1 VSASLS
7 ELYAAGTP
15 AEDALARSLGLALE
29 DVARAGGTT
38 LVSLPAP
45 LAPAETLL
53 AGHAGDA
60 VAWAAPGDF
69 ELAAL
74 GSAEVVEGHGE
85 TRFRSVTAAAREVF
99 ARTRSVGALGVPA
112 VTPRLFGGFSF
123 RPQAPRSEIWKPFGE
138 GRFVLPELAYQVE
151 AGSARLLLAVTARRA
166 DRRSSKDELVETVRK
181 SLAAL
186 ESPLA
191 VDRAEARVPITTRE
205 RPAEEWA
212 ALVEAIRGEIAGGAL
227 EKVVLARRVAVELAE
242 EPDPALVLAR
252 LRLEAPQ
259 CTRFL
264 LRRGNV
270 AFVGATPERLA
281 QKRGSTLETE
291 AVAGS
296 MSARDREGAERLLAS
311 GKDLAE
317 HAFVLKEILRA
328 LEPVARDIQHAERP
342 ELYEL
347 RHVLHLRSRVRATLS
362 GSPHLLELVERLH
375 PTPAVGGVPT
385 ARALEWIGAH
395 EPDERGF
402 YAGPIGWFDAAGDGE
417 MAVALR
423 SGVLEGKTAHLYV
436 GSGIVERSA
445 PAAELTETR
454 WKLAALL
461 GALGVSE

>member
-1 VSASLS
+1 VSAVAS
-7 ELYAAGTP
+7 EPYAAGTS
-15 AEDALARSLGLALE
+15 AEDALARALTLALE
-29 DVARAGGTT
+29 DVARAGGAT
-38 LVSLPAP
+38 LLSLPAP

-53 AGHAGDA
+53 AGRPGDA

-74 GSAEVVEGHGE
+74 GTAEVVEGRGE
-85 TRFRSVTAAAREVF
+85 ARFRSVSAAARELF
-99 ARTRSVGALGVPA
+99 ARTRSLGALGA
-112 VTPRLFGGFSF
+112 TAATPRLFGGFSF
-123 RPQAPRSEIWKPFGE
+123 QPNPPRSEIWKPFGE
-138 GRFVLPELAYQVE
+138 ARFVLPEVSYLVE
-151 AGSARLLLAVTARRA
+151 GGQARLVVAVTTRKV
-166 DRRSSKDELVETVRK
+166 DRRSGRDELVELVQ
-181 SLAAL
+181 SAL
-186 ESPLA
+186 STLERPLA
-191 VDRAEARVPITTRE
+191 SERATLRAPVTLRE
-205 RPAEEWA
+205 GSAEEWS
-212 ALVEAIRGEIAGGAL
+212 ALVEAICREIADASL
-227 EKVVLARRVAVELAE
+227 QKVVLARRVEVELAE

-252 LRLEAPQ
+252 LRSQAPQ

-264 LRRGNV
+264 LRRGAV
-270 AFVGATPERLA
+270 AFLGATPERLA
-281 QKRGSTLETE
+281 EKRGATLETE

-296 MSARDREGAERLLAS
+296 MSARERGGAERLLS
-311 GKDLAE
+311 SSKDLAE
-317 HAFVLKEILRA
+317 HAFVLKEILRTLA
-328 LEPVARDIQHAERP
+328 PLSRDIQHAEHP

-347 RHVLHLRSRVRATLS
+347 RHVLHLRSRVRATLA
-362 GSPHLLELVERLH
+362 GSPHLLEIVEQLH

-385 ARALEWIGAH
+385 ARALQWIGAH

-445 PAAELTETR
+445 PAAELAETR